1 MCLAEW
7 LATDV
12 DPCAATSGG
21 NLSIVLA
28 FWATF
33 PLISGC
39 LFRWCLQPF
48 SINVV
53 AKYVLLCCFPSLCLW
68 IASQA
73 TFRFIYGIEEFLE
86 NLAIWPWIYEV
97 QCYNEIE
104 PKTIVVAVVMGI
116 IFYFLMVVGLF
127 CLSRIEQRPVSYTH
141 LTLPTILR
149 V

>member
-1 MCLAEW
+1 MSYSFIPLVSFYVWFAEW
-7 LATDV
+7 LAADV

-33 PLISGC
+33 PLISGLLLRC
-39 LFRWCLQPF
+39 CLQPF
-48 SINVV
+48 PFNGV

-104 PKTIVVAVVMGI
+104 AKTIVVAVVMGI
-116 IFYFLMVVGLF
+116 IFYSLMVAGLF
-127 CLSRIEQRPVSYTH
+127 CLSRIKQR
-141 LTLPTILR
+141 
-149 V
+149 